1 MREINRYITGVCTW
15 WIHRRSQTEPEL
27 CSRLQVQCR
36 SEKNKKKVFLP
47 VCLGIVAQQAALGV
61 LVWKHLR
68 NTREQESLRWN
79 HLLGFSFNTTTICVF
94 NRQQKVVLCFGN
106 RVSTDVKWLKHS
118 RENNALI
125 FVVFWFRWTHKPNH
139 SLEMHG
145 SNFMSSWCEYF
156 DRFMFKHDSCIQYTH
171 PFSKPSVWKPNQ
183 TDRDFD

>member
-1 MREINRYITGVCTW
+1 MCAGVCTW

-47 VCLGIVAQQAALGV
+47 VCLGIVAQLAALGV

-79 HLLGFSFNTTTICVF
+79 RLLGFSFNTTTICVF

-125 FVVFWFRWTHKPNH
+125 FVVFWFRWAHDLQMN
-139 SLEMHG
+139 
-145 SNFMSSWCEYF
+145 SSSERWALCG
-156 DRFMFKHDSCIQYTH
+156 DSVTSCWWLTSRQKLHAVFIAGWHEWIQIGKLYY
-171 PFSKPSVWKPNQ
+171 KWKLC
-183 TDRDFD
+183 